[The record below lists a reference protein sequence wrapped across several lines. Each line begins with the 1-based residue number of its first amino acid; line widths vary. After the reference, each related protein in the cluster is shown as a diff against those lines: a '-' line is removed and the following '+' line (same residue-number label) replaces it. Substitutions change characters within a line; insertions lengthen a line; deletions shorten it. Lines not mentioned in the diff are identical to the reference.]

1 MNFKG
6 ALMRLK
12 VKGMDMVVKVFFFP
26 SLVNLEGGLKACL
39 KVRGSF
45 IL

>member
-12 VKGMDMVVKVFFFP
+12 VKGMDMAVKVFFFP
-26 SLVNLEGGLKACL
+26 SLVNLEGDLKTCL
-39 KVRGSF
+39 EVRGRF